1 VLAAVKNLGVADREM
16 DVLLLLLLPLSPPL
30 IFLPLFLLV
39 LAFSFLG
46 LRLGVK
52 ANGPVRICH
61 NRNRV
66 EKPEK

>member
-1 VLAAVKNLGVADREM
+1 
-16 DVLLLLLLPLSPPL
+16 LLPLSPPL

-52 ANGPVRICH
+52 ANGPVRICR